1 MTNKINKVSNE
12 TREKIR
18 KKSVLNLPNKI
29 IGNPE
34 LVKQAFTGLV
44 IDSNNSA
51 LGEIDRVV
59 EEINRV
65 VEEIE
70 TDIATNKNDIININ
84 MDVNTHIEDLDNP
97 HGVTAEQIDTYVK
110 TIIDNKDANTL
121 QEAKD
126 YTYSQVE
133 IDDKDAAIMNKAN
146 NLENANMFKDV
157 NYNNVNGVL
166 TFTKYDDTTKEIDL
180 PLELLVESGYY
191 DDVANE
197 LVLVLANSSEIR
209 IPVGNLLTDLV
220 AHNIR
225 FNGSGTNYLVGET
238 DVEGSIRELD
248 TRVKTNAD
256 KLDEIDLGLEHKIDK
271 VESRQV
277 GETII
282 TYQNG
287 EIVSMLSDNV
297 VESIEYDVNGEVEKV
312 TSTYADGKVYE
323 ETYTKDVNGNITKIM
338 KVEVI

>member
-1 MTNKINKVSNE
+1 M
-12 TREKIR
+12 
-18 KKSVLNLPNKI
+18 
-29 IGNPE
+29 
-34 LVKQAFTGLV
+34 
-44 IDSNNSA
+44 
-51 LGEIDRVV
+51 
-59 EEINRV
+59 
-65 VEEIE
+65 
-70 TDIATNKNDIININ
+70 
-84 MDVNTHIEDLDNP
+84 
-97 HGVTAEQIDTYVK
+97 
-110 TIIDNKDANTL
+110 
-121 QEAKD
+121 
-126 YTYSQVE
+126 
-133 IDDKDAAIMNKAN
+133 
-146 NLENANMFKDV
+146 
-157 NYNNVNGVL
+157 
-166 TFTKYDDTTKEIDL
+166 
-180 PLELLVESGYY
+180 
-191 DDVANE
+191 
-197 LVLVLANSSEIR
+197 ANSSEIR

-287 EIVSMLSDNV
+287 EIVSMSSDNV
-297 VESIEYDVNGEVEKV
+297 VESIEYDANGEVEKV